1 MVDIFLTF
9 VEGCF
14 PSLAKVKLENGKSLA
29 MSELQIGDKV
39 QTGKQ
44 ILFSKK

>member
-1 MVDIFLTF
+1 MFF
-9 VEGCF
+9 EGCF
-14 PSLAKVKLENGKSLA
+14 PSFAKVKLENGKPLA

-44 ILFSKK
+44 LLP